1 MQTFPIP
8 PTLKLS
14 KKGITILVRLSGITA
29 LKCPD
34 QVYDKKKENEEG
46 AKEVN
51 KNGKGQGQMRSE
63 EKKCQQKQ
71 MALRNR

>member
-8 PTLKLS
+8 PTLKPS

-34 QVYDKKKENEEG
+34 QVYEKKKKLKNE
-46 AKEVN
+46 K
-51 KNGKGQGQMRSE
+51 
-63 EKKCQQKQ
+63 
-71 MALRNR
+71 

>member
-8 PTLKLS
+8 PTLKPS

-34 QVYDKKKENEEG
+34 QVYEEKRENEEG
-46 AKEVN
+46 AKEEN

-63 EKKCQQKQ
+63 GKN
-71 MALRNR
+71 ANRNRWL